1 MSTYTEIQYGL
12 VDVTAK
18 PDSVLSCNDKQPFVN
33 IQELKLNNTIVKKS
47 ATLELNQFS
56 LDGMMELFP
65 ENPHNENW
73 GLWSLSMS
81 DKFGKF
87 ETPIELIISFTENH
101 SSQGLTLYF
110 MPETNDFCNDLNI
123 KYYDGDN
130 GLILSKDIN
139 PNAAVYF
146 AEGKAEDYRKIVITF
161 NGTNKPYRYL
171 KLSEIKYGAV
181 KLFSRDEVIEA
192 TLLEEVDITSSELSI
207 NTLDFKVYSSE
218 FSLLDPKGIYS
229 LLQKKQDVTVTEFID
244 GKKRNMGTFYLDAP
258 ESASDDTVSM
268 SCIDAIGVMDQTSFK
283 GGLYNN
289 KLAKDLI
296 TEIMISAGFTFILDS
311 SFDTTTVTGWLPIC
325 THREALQQV
334 AFAIGA
340 IVDCS
345 RAEAVRIYPV
355 PTLVTKSI
363 SKDMKQQG
371 HSVKQKSLVTGVE
384 VTAHKY
390 VASTESSELYKG
402 VLPAGNHE
410 IVFSEPKH
418 SFTLTGTGAKILE
431 EHCNYC
437 ILNVTANSE
446 VTLSGKNYSDAMNKV
461 AVYMPELPANEKK
474 NILTVEDA
482 TLISES
488 NSNAVAQRLY
498 DYYQRRIED
507 TGEMFFTDEETGT
520 IVTME
525 SMSNKSIKGYIES
538 LEINLTGGYI
548 GTMKITGEAI

>member
-81 DKFGKF
+81 DKVGRF
-87 ETPIELIISFTENH
+87 ETPIELIFSFTENH

-130 GLILSKDIN
+130 DLILSKDIN

-296 TEIMISAGFTFILDS
+296 TEIMISAGFPFILDS

-410 IVFSEPKH
+410 IVFNEPKH
-418 SFTLTGTGAKILE
+418 SFTITGTGAKILE